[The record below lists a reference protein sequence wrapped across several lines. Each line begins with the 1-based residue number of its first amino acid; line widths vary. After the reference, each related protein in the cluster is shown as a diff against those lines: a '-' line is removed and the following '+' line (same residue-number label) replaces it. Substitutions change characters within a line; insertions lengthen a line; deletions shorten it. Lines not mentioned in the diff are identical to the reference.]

1 MADHHDHHAHDHHGQ
16 PRATGGRRTT
26 ADYVRDFF
34 SNWSSFEGSTGEKF
48 RLALRNRARGL
59 RPPFRA
65 CCGHPGEPGC

>member
-1 MADHHDHHAHDHHGQ
+1 VADEHDHHDHDHRPHGK
-16 PRATGGRRTT
+16 GGSRRTT

-34 SNWSSFEGSTGEKF
+34 SNWSSFEGSTAEKLK
-48 RLALRNRARGL
+48 LALRNRAQGL